1 MTKSFQS
8 HKILMA
14 DFRQE
19 MNLGAK
25 DDRKANIKENQMK
38 SEKIN
43 VLPLSVQELLYFDTT
58 FNC

>member
-1 MTKSFQS
+1 
-8 HKILMA
+8 MA

-43 VLPLSVQELLYFDTT
+43 VLPLTVQESLYFDTS